1 MAKFFSVFHVF
12 LLAAILGFFV
22 VKPVYAADQKNKLI
36 IGMTQFPAT
45 MNPLIDSMVA
55 KSYVL
60 GFLQRPM
67 TVYNHDWEPV
77 CMMCTELPS
86 FENGRAKKIVKGNG
100 QETIT
105 AHYTLKPDVKWA
117 DGTPITTQDVLFSWQ
132 VGKHPL
138 TGASNFDLFA
148 KDIVDI
154 KVIDDKNFILEFDEV
169 KCEFAAINDFRLL
182 PAHLEKNLF
191 EKEPATYKDRT
202 LYDAD
207 PTNAGLYFGPY
218 VVKHIEPGAS
228 FVLEQNK
235 NWWGQKPYFETI
247 KIKIIEN
254 SAALGTNL
262 LSGDIDY
269 IAGELGLM
277 VDEALGL
284 EKRLKRMRQ
293 NKFDVIYKTGL
304 TYEHIDI
311 NQDNPH
317 FQDKN
322 IRKALLHGINRD
334 AISARLFGGKQPVAH
349 VNINPLDVIYNTA
362 VQKYD
367 YDMATAERLLE
378 QAGWK
383 KADDGLRYNQAGEK
397 LQFRLMTTAGN
408 RSRELVQQAIQSDW
422 KKLGITTVIE
432 NEPAR
437 VLFGETIRERK
448 FKDGTMYAW
457 MSSPK
462 NIPRTTLHSTMI
474 PSKENN
480 FAGQNYPGFRHARTD
495 KVLDDLETV
504 CEEKA
509 NTALW
514 YEIQDI
520 YAEELPA
527 LPLYYRANS
536 YIVPKWLKG
545 IRPTGH
551 QYPSTLWVEEWR
563 RED

>member
-1 MAKFFSVFHVF
+1 MAKFFKIFRGF
-12 LLAAILGFFV
+12 FCTAILGFLTAS
-22 VKPVYAADQKNKLI
+22 PALADGKNDKLT

-60 GFLQRPM
+60 GFLQRPI
-67 TVYNHDWEPV
+67 TVYNHDWQPV
-77 CMMCTELPS
+77 CMMCTEFPS
-86 FENGRAKKIVKGNG
+86 FENGRAKEITKADGTKTV
-100 QETIT
+100 T
-105 AHYTLKPDVKWA
+105 AHYTLKPGVKWG
-117 DGTPITTQDVLFSWQ
+117 DGTAITTKDVLFSWQ

-148 KDIVDI
+148 KDIVAI
-154 KVIDDKNFILEFDEV
+154 KVMDDSNFVLEFDEV

-182 PAHLEKNLF
+182 PAHLEKELF

-228 FVLEQNK
+228 FTLTKNQ
-235 NWWGQKPYFETI
+235 NWWGKPTNFDTI
-247 KIKIIEN
+247 SIKVIEN

-284 EKRLKRMRQ
+284 EKRLKRMR
-293 NKFDVIYKTGL
+293 KGKYDVIYKTGL

-317 FQDKN
+317 FQDKKT
-322 IRKALLHGINRD
+322 RKALLHAINRD

-349 VNINPLDVIYNTA
+349 VNINPLDVIYKEA
-362 VQKYD
+362 VQKYS
-367 YDMATAERLLE
+367 YDLGRAAALLDE
-378 QAGWK
+378 AGWMK
-383 KADDGLRYNQAGEK
+383 KDDGLRYNKDGEK

-422 KKLGITTVIE
+422 KKLGVTTIIE

-448 FKDGTMYAW
+448 YKDGTMYAW

-474 PSKENN
+474 PSQENN
-480 FAGQNYPGFRHARTD
+480 FAGQNYPGFRHERAD

-514 YEIQDI
+514 HEIQDI

-563 RED
+563 RGK